1 MKFNNLAMVMML
13 GGAGVMLNAPLT
25 ASAQVQQL
33 DADINIIPDKTTK
46 TEAGIRIS
54 LCIIGLP
61 RATQRIDDIDLMME
75 TKKVKAT
82 NVEGIEFEKEFT
94 IPDDGVLVIDVD
106 FPYQGTL
113 SKTAHLIFHTPH
125 GDIETPA
132 RQ

>member
-1 MKFNNLAMVMML
+1 MKLTRLAMSLML
-13 GGAGVMLNAPLT
+13 CGACVAIGSPLT
-25 ASAQVQQL
+25 ATAQVSQL

-46 TEAGIRIS
+46 TENGLCVS

-61 RATQRIDDIDLMME
+61 NTTQRIDDIDLMMD

-82 NVEGIEFEKEFT
+82 NVDGIEFEKEFT
-94 IPDDGVLVIDVD
+94 IPDDGVQVIDIE

-113 SKTAHLIFHTPH
+113 PKTARLIFHTAV